1 MKKAILPLL
10 AIVMAVAVTAAPAT
24 SASDPVR
31 LSFDKSAVS
40 AGVWSGTVVGDV
52 SGGLTTVLTAIEPS
66 GPIAHVEFDWIVS
79 AGAQS
84 FTAHLYGTLNTNT
97 GAVVMNG
104 TVVDGWLEGA
114 QVHEAGQLVDAAS
127 LRFQGEIRVMPA
139 SA

>member
-10 AIVMAVAVTAAPAT
+10 AIVMAVTVAAAPAA

-40 AGVWSGTVVGDV
+40 AGVWSGTVSGDV
-52 SGGLTTVLTAIEPS
+52 SGGLMTVLTAIEPS
-66 GPIAHVEFDWIVS
+66 GPIARVEFDWIVS

-84 FTAHLYGTLNTNT
+84 FTAHLYGTLNTST

-114 QVHEAGQLVDAAS
+114 QVHEAGQLIDVSS

-139 SA
+139 TA

>member
-10 AIVMAVAVTAAPAT
+10 AIVMAVAVAAAPAA
-24 SASDPVR
+24 SANDPVR
-31 LSFDKSAVS
+31 LSFDKSSVS
-40 AGVWSGTVVGDV
+40 AGVWSGTVSGDV
-52 SGGLTTVLTAIEPS
+52 SGGLVTVLTAIEQR
-66 GPIAHVEFDWIVS
+66 GPIAHLEFDWIVS
-79 AGAQS
+79 AGAHS
-84 FTAHLYGTLNTNT
+84 FTAHLNGTLNTST

-139 SA
+139 TA